1 MSLIKKRNADLK
13 ILIYI
18 RGPAISPLSFE
29 IGTSDQFCKKI
40 FVLNEKNT
48 KLYKP
53 SAPKNTF
60 KRGDLLLL
68 IRCFSRTP
76 CKLYNTS

>member
-40 FVLNEKNT
+40 LVLNK
-48 KLYKP
+48 KKY
-53 SAPKNTF
+53 
-60 KRGDLLLL
+60 
-68 IRCFSRTP
+68 
-76 CKLYNTS
+76 